1 MVVVDDSMPV
11 PLLIGLRRGGA
22 RGGDCAGIALELGG
36 MAAKVRRPV
45 AIRPAESSTRL
56 QPLKA
61 APSPPLAPARPA
73 SRAGAER
80 LHAGMSSGRQGS
92 PPPPKLSR
100 ARTAPAVRPATSQA
114 VSDAVA
120 LVAARQAQE
129 QSEAV
134 EQGMSMAGMSVG
146 DFVEEVHN
154 AEQKLLD
161 EQEAE
166 REANDHARNLKF
178 CYGRVDQL
186 LESLGETH
194 PLLIVQEEGAP
205 PQEAVELPPHG
216 PGAELL
222 QLLREAD
229 ERKQLVVD
237 RLLTQLDSSTA
248 SCQQMQHALTASL
261 ALSREQLADLEK
273 VRVGP

>member
-1 MVVVDDSMPV
+1 
-11 PLLIGLRRGGA
+11 
-22 RGGDCAGIALELGG
+22 
-36 MAAKVRRPV
+36 
-45 AIRPAESSTRL
+45 
-56 QPLKA
+56 
-61 APSPPLAPARPA
+61 
-73 SRAGAER
+73 
-80 LHAGMSSGRQGS
+80 MSSGRQGS

-134 EQGMSMAGMSVG
+134 EQDMSMAGMSVG

-205 PQEAVELPPHG
+205 PPEAVELPPHG
-216 PGAELL
+216 PGAEL
-222 QLLREAD
+222 LLREAD